1 MQMRAAYDGLD
12 DETKAEIGDM
22 ICEHTLM
29 YSLGL
34 GFLEYTEEEK
44 EMFKPVLQRL
54 VRTHPVHGR
63 KSPYMSSHAG
73 GIVSMT
79 VPEARLLPRDLTE
92 NATKPEF
99 VYVHKWGLH
108 DVVMWNNR
116 QTMHRVRRYD
126 QSQPATC
133 RAPRWRTP
141 NPP

>member
-79 VPEARLLPRDLTE
+79 VPEA
-92 NATKPEF
+92 
-99 VYVHKWGLH
+99 GC
-108 DVVMWNNR
+108 
-116 QTMHRVRRYD
+116 
-126 QSQPATC
+126 C
-133 RAPRWRTP
+133 RAISPRTP
-141 NPP
+141 PSRNSSTCTNGDSTMS